1 MNKIDVEIL
10 KAQISGLGTV
20 EAAGIRATL
29 ALVEATDRQT
39 EAIKEQ
45 SAHQKRIDALLIGMQ
60 VLMQNNN
67 AHQAALKHVFQ
78 MMNNLIGAA
87 EAIPNFKKSPENV
100 LAAFEGAAKFLKA
113 GGQNFGQLFGRVLSS
128 KEYDALSAQ
137 ERAIVDEQIK
147 ELELYVR
154 AQVGK

>member
-39 EAIKEQ
+39 AEIKEQ
-45 SAHQKRIDALLIGMQ
+45 GAHQKRIDALLIGMQ

-67 AHQAALKHVFQ
+67 AHQAALKHLFQ
-78 MMNNLIGAA
+78 MMGNLITAA
-87 EAIPNFKKSPENV
+87 EQIPNFKKSPENV
-100 LAAFEGAAKFLKA
+100 LAAFEGAVTFLKA
-113 GGQNFGQLFGRVLSS
+113 GGQNFGQLFGRVLSA
-128 KEYDALSAQ
+128 KAYDALPAQ